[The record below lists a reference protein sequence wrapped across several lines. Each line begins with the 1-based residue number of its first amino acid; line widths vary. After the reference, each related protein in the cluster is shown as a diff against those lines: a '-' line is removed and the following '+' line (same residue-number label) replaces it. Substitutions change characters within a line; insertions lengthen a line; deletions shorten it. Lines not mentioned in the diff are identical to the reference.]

1 MKAILQRVTD
11 AKVEVDSKTVGEI
24 GTGFL
29 ILLGVENGDTE
40 KEADALAAKIAGLR
54 IFTDENDKM
63 NLALADVNGSVLVIS
78 NFTLCADC
86 SHGRR
91 PNFMAAARPDTADPL
106 YEYFCKKMHDNGIER
121 VEKGIFGADMKV
133 SLVNDC
139 LLYTSPSPR
148 DCS

>member
-63 NLALADVNGSVLVIS
+63 NLSLKDVNGELLIVSQ
-78 NFTLCADC
+78 FTLYANCKE
-86 SHGRR
+86 GNR
-91 PNFMAAARPDTADPL
+91 PSFVEAAKPDIAIPL
-106 YEYFCKKMHDNGIER
+106 YEYFVSECKKIIPV
-121 VEKGIFGADMKV
+121 VETGIFGADMKV
-133 SLVNDC
+133 DLLNDGPV
-139 LLYTSPSPR
+139 TIIMDSK
-148 DCS
+148 

>member
-63 NLALADVNGSVLVIS
+63 NLSLLDIKGELLLIS
-78 NFTLCADC
+78 QFTLYGDARK
-86 SHGRR
+86 GRR
-91 PNFMAAARPDTADPL
+91 PNFMNALGGEEA
-106 YEYFCKKMHDNGIER
+106 KKFYDKFIEMMKETGLK
-121 VEKGIFGADMKV
+121 VETGIFGADMKV
-133 SLVNDC
+133 DIKNDGPVTI
-139 LLYTSPSPR
+139 LLDSSKNF
-148 DCS
+148 

>member
-1 MKAILQRVTD
+1 MKAILQWVTD

-63 NLALADVNGSVLVIS
+63 NLSLKDVNGELLIVSQ
-78 NFTLCADC
+78 FTLYANCKE
-86 SHGRR
+86 GNR
-91 PNFMAAARPDTADPL
+91 PSFVEAAKPDIAIPL
-106 YEYFCKKMHDNGIER
+106 YEYFVSECKKIIPV
-121 VEKGIFGADMKV
+121 VETGIFGADMKV
-133 SLVNDC
+133 DLLNDGPV
-139 LLYTSPSPR
+139 TIIMDSK
-148 DCS
+148 

>member
-54 IFTDENDKM
+54 IFR
-63 NLALADVNGSVLVIS
+63 SRI
-78 NFTLCADC
+78 
-86 SHGRR
+86 RR
-91 PNFMAAARPDTADPL
+91 SSMEPRSSSGPTTA
-106 YEYFCKKMHDNGIER
+106 
-121 VEKGIFGADMKV
+121 
-133 SLVNDC
+133 
-139 LLYTSPSPR
+139 
-148 DCS
+148 